1 MEPNKNNSGKMLRNL
16 LLVIGLPLVLFFG
29 MWAMISNQTAAK
41 KEEQVYSDYIQYFV
55 DNKVEKY
62 TLDLGTGKLMLSLRE
77 QYRTDVNKDGK
88 VDDKDVIVYKVP
100 NVAYF
105 LNTVDPIVTQAQQD
119 DDPNNNVSYEWKPVA
134 NVSWLYT
141 WLPYLLMM
149 VLVILGVVMMRR
161 SLNGMDGAGKIMG
174 FGKAKIK

>member
-1 MEPNKNNSGKMLRNL
+1 MLRNL

-88 VDDKDVIVYKVP
+88 VDALDAAKILIAIAANETIDVKVGDY
-100 NVAYF
+100 NA
-105 LNTVDPIVTQAQQD
+105 
-119 DDPNNNVSYEWKPVA
+119 
-134 NVSWLYT
+134 
-141 WLPYLLMM
+141 
-149 VLVILGVVMMRR
+149 
-161 SLNGMDGAGKIMG
+161 DGAVNALDA
-174 FGKAKIK
+174 AKILQDVAAGVLK